1 MDIETIG
8 IDRVYRFKHKHH
20 HPDDAGKPVLV
31 MAVKHDGDISIL
43 SVGPDHIGYGI
54 AYADELSDYTP
65 DEFSAVVNSGAVANL
80 YTERVSRLITKMFR
94 TGVVHQSQD

>member
-8 IDRVYRFKHKHH
+8 TDRVYRFKHKHR
-20 HPDDAGKPVLV
+20 DEAAKPVLV